1 VVECAP
7 PSVRPPATAI
17 GHDVETT
24 MIGPGFDHMLAAA
37 RRGDEVA
44 FAALW
49 RDVNPALLRYL
60 RVAAPGGAEDVASE
74 VWLEVAVGLGR
85 FTGAESG
92 FRAWVFTVARQRAV
106 DAARYAARRP
116 ARPVPVELLADR
128 AGPDDPAGAAEE
140 ALSTRDALALVAELP
155 PDQAEVVALRVIA
168 GLDVARVAEIVG
180 KRPGTVRVL
189 AHRGLQGLARRLAQ
203 RADRAE
209 V

>member
-1 VVECAP
+1 
-7 PSVRPPATAI
+7 
-17 GHDVETT
+17 
-24 MIGPGFDHMLAAA
+24 MIGASFDSVLAAA
-37 RRGDEVA
+37 RGGDESA

-60 RVAAPGGAEDVASE
+60 RLVAPNWAEDVAAE
-74 VWLEVAVGLGR
+74 AWLEVAVGLDR
-85 FTGAESG
+85 FAGAESG

-116 ARPVPVELLADR
+116 AQPVPVDVLVDR
-128 AGPDDPAGAAEE
+128 AGPDDPADTVVE
-140 ALSTRDALALVAELP
+140 ASSTRDALALIAELP
-155 PDQAEVVALRVIA
+155 RDQAEVVALRVIA

-189 AHRGLQGLARRLAQ
+189 AHRGLQRLAQ
-203 RADRAE
+203 RLAHRTQRAE

>member
-1 VVECAP
+1 
-7 PSVRPPATAI
+7 
-17 GHDVETT
+17 
-24 MIGPGFDHMLAAA
+24 MIGPAFDSVLAAA
-37 RRGDEVA
+37 REGDEAA

-60 RVAAPGGAEDVASE
+60 RVVAPSWAEDVASE
-74 VWLEVAVGLGR
+74 VWLEVSVGLRR
-85 FTGAESG
+85 FAGPESG
-92 FRAWVFTVARQRAV
+92 FRAWVFTAARQRAV

-116 ARPVPVELLADR
+116 AQPVPVELLIDR
-128 AGPDDPAGAAEE
+128 AGPDDPAAAAVE
-140 ALSTRDALALVAELP
+140 ASSTRAALALVAELP

-189 AHRGLQGLARRLAQ
+189 AHRGLQRLAQ
-203 RADRAE
+203 RLAHRTQRAE

>member
-1 VVECAP
+1 
-7 PSVRPPATAI
+7 
-17 GHDVETT
+17 
-24 MIGPGFDHMLAAA
+24 MIGPGFDSVLFAA
-37 RRGDEVA
+37 RRGDEAA

-49 RDVNPALLRYL
+49 RDTNPALLRYL
-60 RVAAPGGAEDVASE
+60 RVIAPTGAEDVASE

-85 FTGAESG
+85 FTGTEAG

-116 ARPVPVELLADR
+116 AQPVPVEVLAECV
-128 AGPDDPAGAAEE
+128 GPDDPASTALE

-155 PDQAEVVALRVIA
+155 RDQAEVVVLRVIA
-168 GLDVARVAEIVG
+168 GLDVARVAEIMG

-189 AHRGLQGLARRLAQ
+189 AHRGLQRLAQ
-203 RADRAE
+203 RMGQRSDRAE